1 MAKKINT
8 LIKDVNKIF
17 SDIGAGKPIKLPE
30 QRVDVLV
37 NNLKEVLYQW
47 ATPREKS
54 VGLRMSNVGRPNRQ
68 LWYDIKSNKNQ
79 EELSPAV
86 VFRFLYGHIVEELLL
101 FFVELAG
108 HKVEHAQAEVKVLG
122 LKGHVDCII
131 DDVVIDIKSAS
142 DYSFRK
148 FKDGRLSEDDPFG
161 YLAQLA
167 AYEYGFNKS
176 GGGFLVANKSS
187 GEICLYL
194 PDELEVP
201 NIESR
206 LETVRAELKEDV
218 PPIERCY
225 PIIAKGKSGN
235 MGLHNSCK
243 WCRHKVQ
250 CNSKMRVF
258 KYSNTLEYLTHVEV
272 LPSVEEITEE
282 FE

>member
-1 MAKKINT
+1 MSKINT
-8 LIKDVNKIF
+8 VVKDVNKIF
-17 SDIGAGKPIKLPE
+17 SQIGSGKPVELPE
-30 QRVDVLV
+30 KKVDILLS
-37 NNLKEVLYQW
+37 NLKEVLHQW
-47 ATPREKS
+47 STPKEKS

-68 LWYDIKSNKNQ
+68 LWYDIKSNKDQ
-79 EELSPAV
+79 EELAPAV
-86 VFRFLYGHIVEELLL
+86 IFRFLYGHIVEELLL
-101 FFVELAG
+101 FFVDLAG
-108 HKVEHAQAEVKVLG
+108 HKVEHTQAEVNVLG

-148 FKDGRLSEDDPFG
+148 FKEGKLSQDDPFG

-167 AYEYGFNKS
+167 AYEHGFGKS

-187 GEICLYL
+187 GEICLYI

-206 LETVRAELKEDV
+206 LETVRTELKEDV
-218 PPIERCY
+218 PPRERCY

-243 WCRHKVQ
+243 WCRHKFQ
-250 CNSKMRVF
+250 CNPDLRVF
-258 KYSNTLEYLTHVEV
+258 KYSNTLEYLTEVEV
-272 LPSVEEITEE
+272 LPSVEEITAE
-282 FE
+282 FV

>member
-1 MAKKINT
+1 MSKINT
-8 LIKDVNKIF
+8 VVKDVNKIF
-17 SDIGAGKPIKLPE
+17 SQIGSGKPVELPE
-30 QRVDVLV
+30 KKVDILLS
-37 NNLKEVLYQW
+37 NLKEVLRQW
-47 ATPREKS
+47 STPREKS

-68 LWYDIKSNKNQ
+68 LWYDIKSNKDQ
-79 EELSPAV
+79 EELAPAV
-86 VFRFLYGHIVEELLL
+86 IFRFLYGHIVEELLL
-101 FFVELAG
+101 FFVDLAG
-108 HKVEHAQAEVKVLG
+108 HKVEHTQAEVNVLG

-148 FKDGRLSEDDPFG
+148 FKDGKLSQDDPFG

-167 AYEYGFNKS
+167 AYEHGFGKS

-187 GEICLYL
+187 GEICLYI

-206 LETVRAELKEDV
+206 LETVRAELEEDV
-218 PPIERCY
+218 PPRERCY

-243 WCRHKVQ
+243 WCRHKFQ
-250 CNSKMRVF
+250 CNPDLRVF
-258 KYSNTLEYLTHVEV
+258 KYSNTLEYLTKVEV
-272 LPSVEEITEE
+272 LPSVEEVTAE
-282 FE
+282 FV

>member
-1 MAKKINT
+1 MSKINT
-8 LIKDVNKIF
+8 VVKDVNKIF
-17 SDIGAGKPIKLPE
+17 SQIGSGKPVELPE
-30 QRVDVLV
+30 EKVDILLS
-37 NNLKEVLYQW
+37 NLKEALSQW
-47 ATPREKS
+47 STPREKS

-68 LWYDIKSNKNQ
+68 LWYDIKSNKDQ

-86 VFRFLYGHIVEELLL
+86 IFRFLYGHVVEELLL
-101 FFVELAG
+101 FFVDLAG
-108 HKVEHAQAEVKVLG
+108 HKVEHQQAEVNVLG
-122 LKGHVDCII
+122 LKGHVDCLI

-148 FKDGRLSEDDPFG
+148 FKDGKLSQDDPFG

-167 AYEYGFNKS
+167 AYEHGFGKS

-187 GEICLYL
+187 GEICLYI

-206 LETVRAELKEDV
+206 LETVRTELKEDV
-218 PPIERCY
+218 PPRERCY

-243 WCRHKVQ
+243 WCRHKFQ
-250 CNSKMRVF
+250 CNPDLRVF
-258 KYSNTLEYLTHVEV
+258 KYSNTLEYLTEIEV
-272 LPSVEEITEE
+272 LPSVEEITAE
-282 FE
+282 FI

>member
-1 MAKKINT
+1 MSKINT
-8 LIKDVNKIF
+8 VVKDVNKIF
-17 SDIGAGKPIKLPE
+17 SQIGSGKPVELPE
-30 QRVDVLV
+30 EKVDILLS
-37 NNLKEVLYQW
+37 NLKEALSQW
-47 ATPREKS
+47 STPREKS

-68 LWYDIKSNKNQ
+68 LWYDIKSNKDQ

-86 VFRFLYGHIVEELLL
+86 IFRFLYGHVVEELLL
-101 FFVELAG
+101 FFVDLAG
-108 HKVEHAQAEVKVLG
+108 HKVEHQRAEVNVLG

-142 DYSFRK
+142 DFSFRK
-148 FKDGRLSEDDPFG
+148 FKDGKLSQDDPFG

-167 AYEYGFNKS
+167 AYEHGFGKS

-187 GEICLYL
+187 GEICLYI

-206 LETVRAELKEDV
+206 LETVRTELKEDV
-218 PPIERCY
+218 PPRERCY

-243 WCRHKVQ
+243 WCRHKFQ
-250 CNSKMRVF
+250 CNPDLRVF
-258 KYSNTLEYLTHVEV
+258 KYSNTLEYLTEVEV
-272 LPSVEEITEE
+272 LPSVEEITAE
-282 FE
+282 FV

>member
-1 MAKKINT
+1 MSKINT
-8 LIKDVNKIF
+8 VVKDVNKIF
-17 SDIGAGKPIKLPE
+17 SQIGAGKPVELPE
-30 QRVDVLV
+30 KKVDILLS
-37 NNLKEVLYQW
+37 NLKEALSQW
-47 ATPREKS
+47 STPREKS

-68 LWYDIKSNKNQ
+68 LWYDIKSNKDQ

-86 VFRFLYGHIVEELLL
+86 IFRFLYGHVVEELLL
-101 FFVELAG
+101 FFVDLAG
-108 HKVEHAQAEVKVLG
+108 HKVEHQQAEVNVLG

-142 DYSFRK
+142 DFSFRK
-148 FKDGRLSEDDPFG
+148 FKDGKLSQDDPFG

-167 AYEYGFNKS
+167 AYEHGFGKS

-187 GEICLYL
+187 GEICLYI

-206 LETVRAELKEDV
+206 LETVRTELKEDV
-218 PPIERCY
+218 PPRERCY

-243 WCRHKVQ
+243 WCRHKFQ
-250 CNSKMRVF
+250 CNPDLRVF
-258 KYSNTLEYLTHVEV
+258 KYSNTLEYLTKIEV
-272 LPSVEEITEE
+272 LPSVEEVTAE
-282 FE
+282 FA

>member
-1 MAKKINT
+1 MSKINT
-8 LIKDVNKIF
+8 VVKDVNKIF
-17 SDIGAGKPIKLPE
+17 SQIGSGKPVELPE
-30 QRVDVLV
+30 EKVDILLS
-37 NNLKEVLYQW
+37 NLKEALSQW
-47 ATPREKS
+47 STPREKS

-68 LWYDIKSNKNQ
+68 LWYDIKSNKDQ

-86 VFRFLYGHIVEELLL
+86 IFRFLYGHVVEELLL
-101 FFVELAG
+101 FFVDLAG
-108 HKVEHAQAEVKVLG
+108 HKVEHQQAEVNVLG
-122 LKGHVDCII
+122 LKGHVDCLI

-148 FKDGRLSEDDPFG
+148 FKDGKLSQDDPFG

-167 AYEYGFNKS
+167 AYEHGFGKS

-187 GEICLYL
+187 GEICLYI

-206 LETVRAELKEDV
+206 LETVRTELKEDV
-218 PPIERCY
+218 PPRERCY

-243 WCRHKVQ
+243 WCRHKFQ
-250 CNSKMRVF
+250 CNPDLRVF
-258 KYSNTLEYLTHVEV
+258 KYSNTLEYLTKVEV
-272 LPSVEEITEE
+272 LPSVEEVTGE
-282 FE
+282 FA

>member
-1 MAKKINT
+1 MRKINT
-8 LIKDVNKIF
+8 VVKDVNKIF
-17 SDIGAGKPIKLPE
+17 SQIGAGKPVELPE
-30 QRVDVLV
+30 EKVDILLS
-37 NNLKEVLYQW
+37 NLKEALSQW
-47 ATPREKS
+47 STPREKS

-79 EELSPAV
+79 EDFSPAV
-86 VFRFLYGHIVEELLL
+86 IFRFLYGHVVEELLL
-101 FFVELAG
+101 FFVDLAG
-108 HKVEHAQAEVKVLG
+108 HKVEHQQAEVNVLG
-122 LKGHVDCII
+122 LKGHVDCLI

-142 DYSFRK
+142 DFSFRK
-148 FKDGRLSEDDPFG
+148 FKDGKLSQDDPFG

-167 AYEYGFNKS
+167 AYEHGFGKS

-187 GEICLYL
+187 GEICLYR

-218 PPIERCY
+218 PPRERCY

-243 WCRHKVQ
+243 WCRHKFQ
-250 CNSKMRVF
+250 CNPDLRVF
-258 KYSNTLEYLTHVEV
+258 KYSNTLEYLTEVEV
-272 LPSVEEITEE
+272 LPSVEEITAE
-282 FE
+282 FV

>member
-1 MAKKINT
+1 MSKINT
-8 LIKDVNKIF
+8 VVKDVNKIF
-17 SDIGAGKPIKLPE
+17 SQIGSGKPVELPE
-30 QRVDVLV
+30 KKVDILLS
-37 NNLKEVLYQW
+37 NLKEVLHQW
-47 ATPREKS
+47 STPREKS

-68 LWYDIKSNKNQ
+68 LWYDIKSNKDQ

-86 VFRFLYGHIVEELLL
+86 IFRFLYGHVVEELLL
-101 FFVELAG
+101 FFVDLAG
-108 HKVEHAQAEVKVLG
+108 HKVEHQQAEVNVLG

-142 DYSFRK
+142 DFSFRK
-148 FKDGRLSEDDPFG
+148 FKDGKLSQDDPFG

-167 AYEYGFNKS
+167 AYEHGFGKS

-187 GEICLYL
+187 GEICLYI

-206 LETVRAELKEDV
+206 LETVRTELKEDV
-218 PPIERCY
+218 PPRERCY

-243 WCRHKVQ
+243 WCRHKFQ
-250 CNSKMRVF
+250 CNPDLRVF
-258 KYSNTLEYLTHVEV
+258 KYSNTLEYLTKVEV
-272 LPSVEEITEE
+272 LPSVEEVTAE
-282 FE
+282 FA

>member
-1 MAKKINT
+1 
-8 LIKDVNKIF
+8 
-17 SDIGAGKPIKLPE
+17 
-30 QRVDVLV
+30 
-37 NNLKEVLYQW
+37 
-47 ATPREKS
+47 
-54 VGLRMSNVGRPNRQ
+54 MSNVGRPNRQ
-68 LWYDIKSNKNQ
+68 LWYDIKSNKDQ

-86 VFRFLYGHIVEELLL
+86 IFRFLYGHVVEELLL
-101 FFVELAG
+101 FFVDLAG
-108 HKVEHAQAEVKVLG
+108 HKVEHQQAEVNVLG

-142 DYSFRK
+142 DFSFRK
-148 FKDGRLSEDDPFG
+148 FKDGKLSQDDPFG

-167 AYEYGFNKS
+167 AYEHGFGKS

-187 GEICLYL
+187 GEICLYR

-218 PPIERCY
+218 PPRERCY

-243 WCRHKVQ
+243 WCRHKFQ
-250 CNSKMRVF
+250 CNPDLRVF
-258 KYSNTLEYLTHVEV
+258 KYSNTLEYLTKVEV
-272 LPSVEEITEE
+272 LPGVEEVTGE
-282 FE
+282 FA

>member
-1 MAKKINT
+1 MSKINT
-8 LIKDVNKIF
+8 VVKDVNKIF
-17 SDIGAGKPIKLPE
+17 SQIGSGKPVELPE
-30 QRVDVLV
+30 EKVDILLS
-37 NNLKEVLYQW
+37 NLKEALSQW
-47 ATPREKS
+47 STPREKS

-79 EELSPAV
+79 EDFSPAV
-86 VFRFLYGHIVEELLL
+86 IFRFLYGHVVEELLL
-101 FFVELAG
+101 FFVDLAG
-108 HKVEHAQAEVKVLG
+108 HKVEHQQAEVNVLG
-122 LKGHVDCII
+122 LKGHVDCLI

-142 DYSFRK
+142 DFSFRK
-148 FKDGRLSEDDPFG
+148 FKDGKLSQDDPFG

-167 AYEYGFNKS
+167 AYEHGFGKS

-187 GEICLYL
+187 GEICLYR

-218 PPIERCY
+218 PPRERCY

-243 WCRHKVQ
+243 WCRHKFQ
-250 CNSKMRVF
+250 CNPDLRVF
-258 KYSNTLEYLTHVEV
+258 KYSNTLEYLTEVEV
-272 LPSVEEITEE
+272 LPSVEEITAE
-282 FE
+282 FV

>member
-1 MAKKINT
+1 MSKINT
-8 LIKDVNKIF
+8 VVKDVNKIF
-17 SDIGAGKPIKLPE
+17 SQIGSGKPVELPE
-30 QRVDVLV
+30 KKVDILLS
-37 NNLKEVLYQW
+37 NLKEVLHQW
-47 ATPREKS
+47 STPREKS

-68 LWYDIKSNKNQ
+68 LWYDIKSNKDQ

-86 VFRFLYGHIVEELLL
+86 IFRFLYGHVVEELLL
-101 FFVELAG
+101 FFVDLAG
-108 HKVEHAQAEVKVLG
+108 HKVEHQQAEVNVLG
-122 LKGHVDCII
+122 LKGHVDCLI

-148 FKDGRLSEDDPFG
+148 FKDGKLSQDDPFG

-167 AYEYGFNKS
+167 AYEHGFGKS

-187 GEICLYL
+187 GEICLYI

-206 LETVRAELKEDV
+206 LETVRTELKEDV
-218 PPIERCY
+218 PPRERCY

-243 WCRHKVQ
+243 WCRHKFQ
-250 CNSKMRVF
+250 CNPDLRVF
-258 KYSNTLEYLTHVEV
+258 KYSNTLEYLTKIEV
-272 LPSVEEITEE
+272 LPSVEEVTGE
-282 FE
+282 FA

>member
-1 MAKKINT
+1 MSKINT
-8 LIKDVNKIF
+8 VVKDVNKIF
-17 SDIGAGKPIKLPE
+17 SQIGAGKPVELPE
-30 QRVDVLV
+30 KKVDILLS
-37 NNLKEVLYQW
+37 NLKEALSQW
-47 ATPREKS
+47 STPREKS

-68 LWYDIKSNKNQ
+68 LWYDIKSNKDQ

-86 VFRFLYGHIVEELLL
+86 IFRFLYGHVVEELLL
-101 FFVELAG
+101 FFVDLAG
-108 HKVEHAQAEVKVLG
+108 HKVEHQQAEVNVLG
-122 LKGHVDCII
+122 LKGHVDCLI
-131 DDVVIDIKSAS
+131 DDVVIDVKSAS

-148 FKDGRLSEDDPFG
+148 FKDGKLSQDDPFG

-167 AYEYGFNKS
+167 AYEHGFGKS

-187 GEICLYL
+187 GEICLYR

-218 PPIERCY
+218 PPRERCY

-243 WCRHKVQ
+243 WCRHKFQ
-250 CNSKMRVF
+250 CNPDLRVF
-258 KYSNTLEYLTHVEV
+258 KYSNTLEYLTKVEV
-272 LPSVEEITEE
+272 LPNVEEITAE
-282 FE
+282 FV